1 MKRNIGLARQL
12 FMALIILSVV
22 CGYQQSS
29 HASPPAGI
37 QIKYALP
44 AQTLFVTI
52 THDTMFKGSHFI
64 KYIEIKKNG
73 AIVSIN
79 KYESQ
84 PTGDTFTYTYKIP
97 AIEED
102 TFQITATCSKNDSK
116 ISPLFTVK

>member
-1 MKRNIGLARQL
+1 MKRNIGLARSL
-12 FMALIILSVV
+12 FMALIVISAV

-29 HASPPAGI
+29 YASPPESI

-44 AQTLFVTI
+44 AQTLFVTVG
-52 THDTMFKGSHFI
+52 HDTMFKGSHFI

-73 AIVSIN
+73 AVVSIN

-84 PTGDTFTYTYKIP
+84 PGDSFTYTYKIP

-116 ISPLFTVK
+116 TSPLFTVK